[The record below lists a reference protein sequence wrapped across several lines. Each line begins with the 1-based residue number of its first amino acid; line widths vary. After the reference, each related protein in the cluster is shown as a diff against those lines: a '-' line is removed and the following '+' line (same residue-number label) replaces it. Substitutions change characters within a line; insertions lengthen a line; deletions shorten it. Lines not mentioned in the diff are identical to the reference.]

1 MKVGLYTGSFNP
13 YHAGHG
19 DIITKALQV
28 FDKVIVARG
37 INPSKEKSKFP
48 MPNLSHLGN
57 VEVVEFTGLLVEF
70 IEKKDITAI
79 IRGLRNTTDLE
90 YEKSNQYYNED
101 LNIGIPTVYFISDRS
116 LCHMSSTNE
125 RYLAQYIE
133 ELMKEIPWKHFY
145 Y

>member
-19 DIITKALQV
+19 DIISKALQV

-37 INPSKEKSKFP
+37 INPNKEKSKFP

-133 ELMKEIPWKHFY
+133 ELMKEISWKHFY